1 MAKLYRSTSRG
12 VMEWANSELAHI
24 GRITSLEDPDIQY
37 SYAMSTVNGM
47 LHLRQALNELV
58 KDPDYAMQKSDLIKT
73 ENAVVRAL
81 KHLIKDYDIDLNTI
95 RNFNTRHVLRDFDFL
110 KNKTKK
116 STALNNRRTRRN

>member
-1 MAKLYRSTSRG
+1 MAKLYRSTARG